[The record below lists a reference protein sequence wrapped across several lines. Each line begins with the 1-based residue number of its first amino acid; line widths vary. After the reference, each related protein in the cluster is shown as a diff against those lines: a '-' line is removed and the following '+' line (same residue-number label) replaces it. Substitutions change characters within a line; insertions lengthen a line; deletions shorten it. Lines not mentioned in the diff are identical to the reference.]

1 MTGRPRTPR
10 RYARARRPQRNLH
23 IFAVLWSTGPGTLSS
38 MTRTLST
45 HGFLALAAGSLL
57 WSGLWLGRVYYS
69 GHLLYGFLVW
79 NLFLAWVPWLLAM
92 AAGAA
97 IARGWRVASASL
109 LLAWI
114 VFLPNA
120 PYVITDFLH
129 LSVRSPVPLW
139 YDVLQLGTAS
149 LTGLLAGAFSL
160 RRVEQAF
167 DGRLDPRLRAAAV
180 ALVILAAGFGI
191 YLGRFERWN
200 SWDLVLH
207 PLALLRSLAAGPSP
221 RALVVT
227 AACAGLLGVA
237 YLGVRPGA
245 ERAR

>member
-1 MTGRPRTPR
+1 
-10 RYARARRPQRNLH
+10 
-23 IFAVLWSTGPGTLSS
+23 
-38 MTRTLST
+38 
-45 HGFLALAAGSLL
+45 
-57 WSGLWLGRVYYS
+57 
-69 GHLLYGFLVW
+69 
-79 NLFLAWVPWLLAM
+79 FLAWVPWLLAM

-97 IARGWRVASASL
+97 LGRRRRGMGAVL
-109 LLAWI
+109 LLAW
-114 VFLPNA
+114 VAFLPNA

-139 YDVLQLGTAS
+139 YDVLLLGTAS

-160 RRVEQAF
+160 RRVESAL
-167 DGRLDPRLRAAAV
+167 DGHVDPRVRFAGL

-200 SWDLVLH
+200 SWDLLIH
-207 PLALLRSLAAGPSP
+207 PIALLRSLATGPSP

-227 AACAGLLGVA
+227 AACAGLLGVT

-245 ERAR
+245 GANAR